1 MEDVN
6 VMNANAWV
14 QTAINIGN
22 QKQVNVFNKKL
33 LIEYLPEIRKM
44 TLQNPEIFYPRL
56 EQLLAECGVA
66 LVLLPNLRNCGINGA
81 VKWVNKEKVILAI
94 NNRRKYADTFWFSLF
109 HELGHVLQQRIKVL
123 LVSGDEVLNNSDEL
137 LQRLEKEADIFSQN
151 VLIPEQAYQEFL
163 QNTWTI
169 YESDIV
175 NFAREIGVHP
185 GIVLGRLQMEK
196 RVPYNTKMN
205 SLKIKY
211 EVA

>member
-1 MEDVN
+1 
-6 VMNANAWV
+6 
-14 QTAINIGN
+14 
-22 QKQVNVFNKKL
+22 
-33 LIEYLPEIRKM
+33 M
-44 TLQNPEIFYPRL
+44 TLQNPEVFLPRL
-56 EQLLAECGVA
+56 SNIFAECGVA
-66 LVLLPNLRNCGINGA
+66 FVLLPHLKNSGINGV
-81 VKWVNKEKVILAI
+81 VKWVSHDRVVLAM
-94 NNRRKYADTFWFSLF
+94 NDRRAYADTFWFSLF

-151 VLIPEQAYQEFL
+151 VLIPEQEYREFL
-163 QNTWTI
+163 RKTWTI
-169 YESDIV
+169 YENDII

-205 SLKIKY
+205 SLKVKY